1 MDDDMDD
8 DMDEEVL
15 TKDSAVGSV
24 QKLDSNSDVV
34 KLPRGVIVRSW
45 VRGGGMHSIYLTDNE
60 YFKKEHKSVDGD

>member
-1 MDDDMDD
+1 MDDEDT
-8 DMDEEVL
+8 DEEVL
-15 TKDSAVGSV
+15 TKDSEVGTV

-34 KLPRGVIVRSW
+34 KLPKGVIVRSW